1 MKREKILRVL
11 LATPFGSHGRGG
23 IDRLTDLMVAGVHER
38 VGLGI
43 DPVRLVTR
51 GQRGL
56 FQASFVFA
64 RAMVQFWLAARRG
77 QVDLIHINLA
87 SRGSAY
93 RKMILAAFARR
104 LGVPYVVHLHS
115 GRFDQFW
122 RAARPRLAAAIDRL
136 FANSSAVVVLGEYW
150 ANLVSERVPAAR
162 DKTIV
167 LANATL
173 PSPSDCEPAS
183 DGRVRITFLGKIGPN
198 KGTQQLIEAL
208 ATLADR
214 SDWTATI
221 CGNGAVEESR
231 DLANRLGIADR
242 TIFPGWLDAQATSA
256 QLRQTDI
263 FVLPSFS
270 EGLPMAI
277 LEAFAWGIAVVATP
291 VGSIPEVIA
300 HERNGLIVPVG
311 DVQALAQAL
320 RRLVQDGDLRRTLG
334 NTARRDHAAR
344 FDINVYVPR
353 LAAIWRAPQLPKPPC
368 VRFPARCR
376 PSTTD
381 SLMRNAP
388 LFGLN
393 FPAPTRLSRRVPI
406 PRFGKRRP
414 NELLKIG

>member
-1 MKREKILRVL
+1 MGQMGKKEKVLRVFI
-11 LATPFGSHGRGG
+11 ATPFGAHGRGG
-23 IDRLTDLMVAGVHER
+23 IDRLTDLMVAGIHEQ
-38 VGLGI
+38 VGLAI
-43 DPVRLVTR
+43 KPVRLVTR
-51 GQRGL
+51 GQRNL
-56 FQASFVFA
+56 FHASFVFA
-64 RAMVQFWLAARRG
+64 RALMQFWIAAKRG
-77 QVDLIHINLA
+77 QVDLVHINLA
-87 SRGSAY
+87 SRGSTY
-93 RKMILAAFARR
+93 RKMIVAALARR
-104 LGVPYVVHLHS
+104 LGIPYVVHVHS

-122 RAARPRLAAAIDRL
+122 QAATPRLASAIDRL
-136 FANSSAVVVLGEYW
+136 FANSSAVIVLGEYW
-150 ANLVSERVPAAR
+150 AGVVSDRVPAAR
-162 DKTIV
+162 DRIVV

-242 TIFPGWLDAQATSA
+242 TIFPGWLDAQATAS

-291 VGSIPEVIA
+291 VGSIPEVIE
-300 HERNGLIVPVG
+300 HQRNGLIVPVG

-320 RRLVQDGDLRRTLG
+320 RQLVQDADLRRMLG
-334 NTARRDHAAR
+334 QTARQDHAAR

-353 LAAIWRAPQLPKPPC
+353 LAAVWRYAAASDGAKG
-368 VRFPARCR
+368 A
-376 PSTTD
+376 T
-381 SLMRNAP
+381 
-388 LFGLN
+388 
-393 FPAPTRLSRRVPI
+393 
-406 PRFGKRRP
+406 
-414 NELLKIG
+414 

>member
-1 MKREKILRVL
+1 MNGMDQTRKKEKVLRVF
-11 LATPFGSHGRGG
+11 LATPFGSQGRGG
-23 IDRLTDLMVAGVHER
+23 IDRLTDLMVAGIHER
-38 VGLGI
+38 AELGI

-51 GQRGL
+51 GQCNL

-64 RAMVQFWLAARRG
+64 RALAQFWLAARRG

-93 RKMILAAFARR
+93 RKMTLAALARW

-136 FANSSAVVVLGEYW
+136 FARSSAVIVLGEYW
-150 ANLVSERVPAAR
+150 AGVVSERVAAAR
-162 DKTIV
+162 RKTIV

-173 PSPSDCEPAS
+173 PSPCDCEPAS

-214 SDWTATI
+214 SDWIATI
-221 CGNGAVEESR
+221 CGNGAVDESR
-231 DLANRLGIADR
+231 NLANRLGIADR
-242 TIFPGWLDAQATSA
+242 TIFPGWLDADATTA
-256 QLRQTDI
+256 QLRRTDI

-291 VGSIPEVIA
+291 VGSIPEVIK
-300 HERNGLIVPVG
+300 HERNGIIVPVG
-311 DVQALAQAL
+311 DVLALALAL
-320 RRLVQDGDLRRTLG
+320 RRLVQDAGLRQTLG
-334 NTARRDHAAR
+334 KTARLDHAAR
-344 FDINVYVPR
+344 FDINVYLPR
-353 LAAIWRAPQLPKPPC
+353 LAGIWRDAATSGAGKQA
-368 VRFPARCR
+368 F
-376 PSTTD
+376 
-381 SLMRNAP
+381 
-388 LFGLN
+388 
-393 FPAPTRLSRRVPI
+393 RVSADD
-406 PRFGKRRP
+406 
-414 NELLKIG
+414 NECKIVL